1 MFDFDSIVK
10 RATSWKKM
18 QELSSSLVLG
28 WSQFLILSYEGKKSS
43 QSILRVLSSARVG
56 IQLKTKL
63 KITKIL
69 FASALMFWK
78 ENRDIIFSIFSQFF
92 LLTILFCVIFLRP
105 PYCKAS
111 QRFFLSR
118 CNCIFDG
125 DFTHDCITRVCIN
138 SISIYFFSFISFRLM

>member
-1 MFDFDSIVK
+1 MFDSDLIVK

-28 WSQFLILSYEGKKSS
+28 WSQFLFLSYMKEKKSSSS

-111 QRFFLSR
+111 QRFF
-118 CNCIFDG
+118 
-125 DFTHDCITRVCIN
+125 
-138 SISIYFFSFISFRLM
+138 FISLQLYFRWRFYSRLYNTCMY